1 MFPLCTPPLRSS
13 VCCTMG
19 VAVSDLVSLDSF
31 SVPSLR
37 LCVDGSVFDC
47 FWSSSLVVVAVSVP
61 VVVAFSV
68 PSCSILS
75 LLLLLSLLLT
85 FVLVFLL
92 SSALPGGSSQFL
104 FPVVDKGG
112 SWLVLSLLIGWS
124 SV

>member
-1 MFPLCTPPLRSS
+1 MLPLCAPPLRSS
-13 VCCTMG
+13 ICYTMG

-37 LCVDGSVFDC
+37 SCVGGSVFDC
-47 FWSSSLVVVAVSVP
+47 LWLLSLVVVAVSVP

-75 LLLLLSLLLT
+75 LLLLLSLFLT
-85 FVLVFLL
+85 SVLVFLL

-104 FPVVDKGG
+104 FPVVDKGA
-112 SWLVLSLLIGWS
+112 S
-124 SV
+124 